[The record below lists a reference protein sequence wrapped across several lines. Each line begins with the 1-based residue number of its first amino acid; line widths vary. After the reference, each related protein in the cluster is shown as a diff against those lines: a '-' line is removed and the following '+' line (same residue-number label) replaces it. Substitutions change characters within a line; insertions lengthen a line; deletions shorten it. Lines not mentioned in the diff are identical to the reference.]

1 MENNIQSNIKKYFY
15 YLLTQRRNFDP
26 IISIYFL
33 SLPNT
38 TANQIGLYTG
48 FGFLF
53 SFLFQIP
60 SSYFADNFGHK
71 KTLILS
77 KIFLICSTSLY
88 IIGSF
93 FNNSFVFFVF
103 ASIFASLGFAFTEG
117 VGTAFFH
124 ETLMSLGKDKDFSKI
139 YGKLKGNVSLA
150 SIILILLFPF
160 STNISMIFPFYMAL
174 VIDIIGIFIAFT
186 LVNPK
191 GKQVKIAKENQKS
204 IKKLILE
211 MKHLGLYSF
220 SIFTGAIVGLNIAST
235 SFRNVYLQDLGY
247 PVIFIG
253 FVMGLSRF
261 FWFIFGH
268 YAHYL
273 QKIMTMKQFF
283 ILDMLVFVGGFFLA
297 VILDNPYI
305 VGLLF
310 SIVVGYLWGRGPV
323 VQHYLLTNYKI
334 DNNYKASILS
344 INGQFSSIF
353 QIIGS
358 FGIGYFMSQSFKLG
372 FFVFGVTLFFI
383 LITSYYFIYKRD

>member
-38 TANQIGLYTG
+38 TANQIWLYTW

-60 SSYFADNFGHK
+60 SSYFADNFWHK

-88 IIGSF
+88 IIWSF

-103 ASIFASLGFAFTEG
+103 ASIFASLWFAFTEW
-117 VGTAFFH
+117 VWTAFFH
-124 ETLMSLGKDKDFSKI
+124 ETLMSLWKDKDFSKI
-139 YGKLKGNVSLA
+139 YWKLKWNVSLA

-174 VIDIIGIFIAFT
+174 VIDIIWIFIAFT

-191 GKQVKIAKENQKS
+191 WKQVKIAKENQKS

-211 MKHLGLYSF
+211 MKHLWLYSF
-220 SIFTGAIVGLNIAST
+220 SIFTWAIVWLNIAST
-235 SFRNVYLQDLGY
+235 SFRNVYLQDLWY
-247 PVIFIG
+247 PVIFIW
-253 FVMGLSRF
+253 FVMWLSRF
-261 FWFIFGH
+261 FWFIFWH

-283 ILDMLVFVGGFFLA
+283 ILDMLVFVGWFFLA

-305 VGLLF
+305 VWLLF
-310 SIVVGYLWGRGPV
+310 SIVVWYLWWRGPV

-344 INGQFSSIF
+344 INWQFSSIF
-353 QIIGS
+353 QIIWS
-358 FGIGYFMSQSFKLG
+358 FWIGYIMSQSFKLG
-372 FFVFGVTLFFI
+372 FFVFWVTLFFI